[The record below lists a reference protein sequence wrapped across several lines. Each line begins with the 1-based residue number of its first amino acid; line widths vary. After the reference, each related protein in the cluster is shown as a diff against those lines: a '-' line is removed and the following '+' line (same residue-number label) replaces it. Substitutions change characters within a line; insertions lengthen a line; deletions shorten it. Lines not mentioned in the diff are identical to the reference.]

1 MERTA
6 DTDAAAPPLV
16 EGMPRQRPRTASPA
30 GAPPRE
36 PGRGEGVPGDLSGQ
50 PESGGRGALPA
61 APAPGTPAAPACA
74 RRAAAGRPRPASS
87 PAAARGGRPG
97 RASGSRFGRAAGDRL
112 GGARVWRLL
121 PGPGG
126 TPFTFW
132 YASVLAVTS
141 LVARYTGPAVLDAL
155 YRGSSTDVAHL
166 VREPVGVLAASA
178 LWIAGGVLTAYSL
191 CFLLVLTAL
200 ERRVGA
206 ARAAGVFLLGHV
218 FATLATEIPVGVA
231 VLAGRLPGAALH
243 RLDYGISFGVAAS
256 VGALCGLLRPWLG
269 GPVLVA
275 FAGMQVVNLV
285 AFTDPMTDCGHL
297 IALAAGIA
305 CRPVL
310 RPRAPAHAP
319 R

>member
-6 DTDAAAPPLV
+6 DTDAAAPPRV
-16 EGMPRQRPRTASPA
+16 DGMPRQRPRTASAA
-30 GAPPRE
+30 GAAPRE

-50 PESGGRGALPA
+50 PESRGHGALPA
-61 APAPGTPAAPACA
+61 APALGAPAAPACA
-74 RRAAAGRPRPASS
+74 PRAAAGRPRPASS
-87 PAAARGGRPG
+87 PAAACGGRFDG
-97 RASGSRFGRAAGDRL
+97 ASGSRF

-132 YASVLAVTS
+132 YAIVLVVTS
-141 LVARYTGPAVLDAL
+141 LVARYTDPAVLDAL

-178 LWIAGGVLTAYSL
+178 LWIAGGVVTAYSL

-206 ARAAGVFLLGHV
+206 VRAAGVFLLGHV

-243 RLDYGISFGVAAS
+243 RLDYGISFGVAAC
-256 VGALCGLLRPWLG
+256 VGALCGVLRPWLG
-269 GPVLVA
+269 GPVLVV
-275 FAGMQVVNLV
+275 FAGMLVVNLV
-285 AFTDPMTDCGHL
+285 ASTDPMTDCGHL
-297 IALAAGIA
+297 IALTAGIA

-310 RPRAPAHAP
+310 RTRAPVHAP
-319 R
+319 H

>member
-16 EGMPRQRPRTASPA
+16 DGMPRQRPRTAPPA
-30 GAPPRE
+30 GAAPRE
-36 PGRGEGVPGDLSGQ
+36 AGRGEGVPGELSGR
-50 PESGGRGALPA
+50 PESRGHGALPA
-61 APAPGTPAAPACA
+61 VPALGAPAAPACA
-74 RRAAAGRPRPASS
+74 RTRPASS
-87 PAAARGGRPG
+87 PAAACGGRPG
-97 RASGSRFGRAAGDRL
+97 RASGSRFG
-112 GGARVWRLL
+112 GARVRRLL

-132 YASVLAVTS
+132 YAIVLVVTS
-141 LVARYTGPAVLDAL
+141 LVARYTDPAVLDAL

-178 LWIAGGVLTAYSL
+178 LWVAGGVVTAYSL

-200 ERRVGA
+200 ERRVGSV
-206 ARAAGVFLLGHV
+206 RAAGVFLLGHV

-243 RLDYGISFGVAAS
+243 RLDYGISFGVAAC

-275 FAGMQVVNLV
+275 FGGMLVVNLV
-285 AFTDPMTDCGHL
+285 AFTDPMTDSGHL

-305 CRPVL
+305 CRPLL
-310 RPRAPAHAP
+310 RPRAPVRAP
-319 R
+319 RRPGPEFSFARDR